1 MVKQIRRDQ
10 ETGMYE
16 IKGTFYPDLVGS
28 RAQVFHGT
36 AYKTAG
42 DLTKDNLIQNKWGRI
57 VSKAKYDF
65 EKGYKRLK
73 KHGYTAKKG
82 KFGAVKTRKAR
93 KNKTKKSKK

>member
-1 MVKQIRRDQ
+1 
-10 ETGMYE
+10 
-16 IKGTFYPDLVGS
+16 
-28 RAQVFHGT
+28 
-36 AYKTAG
+36 
-42 DLTKDNLIQNKWGRI
+42 